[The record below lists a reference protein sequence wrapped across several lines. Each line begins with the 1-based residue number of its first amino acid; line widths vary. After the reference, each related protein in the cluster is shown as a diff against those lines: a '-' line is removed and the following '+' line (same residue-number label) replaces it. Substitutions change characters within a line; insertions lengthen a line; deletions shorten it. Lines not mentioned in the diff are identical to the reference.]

1 MSRSRQA
8 IISDFLQGKSNTN
21 YNSLTSDGK
30 ELFSYSTKI
39 AYFDDADGLVI
50 RMFKYSVT
58 TSRQLSELVS
68 QCQRKGI
75 AYKTSEPMGRYWY
88 LHNIQWSQPK

>member
-8 IISDFLQGKSNTN
+8 IISDFLQGRSNSN
-21 YNSLTSDGK
+21 YNSLSSNGK

-39 AYFDDADGLVI
+39 AYYDDDSMLVI
-50 RMFKYSVT
+50 RMFKYTQT
-58 TSRQLSELVS
+58 TTRQLNELVS

-75 AYKTSEPMGRYWY
+75 EYKISEPMSSYWY
-88 LHNIQWSQPK
+88 AHQIQWSQPK